1 MNNYI
6 EFGKP
11 ILKKQKSVD
20 DKPQTKITNTSKFI
34 ELGNPLLR
42 KGCRLIDK
50 KELNTSYFQDLLKR
64 LTLLVKDEGVGLA
77 APQIGENVH
86 VFIMNLLDEKTKTNK
101 ISFVVNPKI
110 ISYSPILE
118 IDQEAC
124 LSVPGYIGFLERS
137 LEVEVEFINEKGIKK
152 RRKFKNFKARVFQHE
167 FDHLFGILYVD
178 RITGKKISSFV
189 ELQNEIPFFPKT
201 LMTKEKFEKKYCKP
215 TPSE

>member
-86 VFIMNLLDEKTKTNK
+86 VFIMNLLDEKT
-101 ISFVVNPKI
+101 KI